1 MKRVLALLLLL
12 LPGSLLAA
20 QEGPGIVGWE
30 ARPGEGAVAATLRFP
45 AGALA
50 DAPGAEGTAF
60 LLGRVVEAEAGA
72 RLAAYGATVQVE
84 VGLHHLEAT
93 LFAPASLWTVAWA
106 EVTAL
111 LRSRPLPPE
120 AVEAA
125 QERALDE
132 LMFQEGSPERGF
144 EVAWNGLRL
153 QGLLPGGVEG
163 ARRPEGRTASLARLD
178 AGTLEGWRATH
189 LRWQEAVMAV
199 VGDLTPDAVAGLGG
213 RRVVALEGG
222 MRGRATGAERTEP
235 RPEAREEAP
244 PGAPLD
250 TLRPAEEPLPPLP
263 PPALRLGTPAPP
275 LVLPP
280 GGIVA
285 RWAGA
290 RELLDREITSTW
302 IGIAWALPRGTPPTL
317 ADFLA
322 HVVGEALNPSPPDP
336 NLYRARVTLE
346 RVEGI
351 PLLVVVAATDPQA
364 AYAWEARILEAVEAL
379 SDAPLPGAF
388 LDLARRRYRS
398 TRILEQADPLLR
410 SRWVAAHLTLE
421 GALPSVAEES
431 WALRRS
437 ALATLVDSRGEPR
450 ILLKGPAR
458 MMATP

>member
-1 MKRVLALLLLL
+1 MKRALALLLLL
-12 LPGSLLAA
+12 LPGSLLA

-30 ARPGEGAVAATLRFP
+30 ARPGEGVVAATLRFP
-45 AGALA
+45 VGALA

-72 RLAAYGATVQVE
+72 RVAAYGASVQVE

-93 LFAPASLWTVAWA
+93 LFAPASFWSAAWA
-106 EVTAL
+106 EVSAL
-111 LRSRPLPPE
+111 LRTRPLPPE
-120 AVEAA
+120 RVDAA
-125 QERALDE
+125 RNRALDE
-132 LMFQEGSPERGF
+132 VLFQEGSPERGF

-153 QGLLPGGVEG
+153 QGLLPGGTQG
-163 ARRPEGRTASLARLD
+163 ARRPEGRAASLARLD

-189 LRWQEAVMAV
+189 LRWPEAVMAV
-199 VGDLTPDAVAGLGG
+199 VGDLTPDAVAGLGAG
-213 RRVVALEGG
+213 RVVALEGG
-222 MRGRATGAERTEP
+222 MRGRATGEEETVVPAEV
-235 RPEAREEAP
+235 REETPPAAAP
-244 PGAPLD
+244 D
-250 TLRPAEEPLPPLP
+250 TLEVPGERLPPLP

-275 LVLPP
+275 LGLPA

-285 RWAGA
+285 RWSGT
-290 RELLDREITSTW
+290 RELLDHEITSTW
-302 IGIAWALPRGTPPTL
+302 IGIAWALPRGTPTTL
-317 ADFLA
+317 GDFLA

-398 TRILEQADPLLR
+398 SRVLEQADPLVR
-410 SRWVAAHLTLE
+410 SRWVAAHLTLD
-421 GALPSVAEES
+421 GALPSVATES

-437 ALATLVDSRGEPR
+437 ALAALVEARGEPR